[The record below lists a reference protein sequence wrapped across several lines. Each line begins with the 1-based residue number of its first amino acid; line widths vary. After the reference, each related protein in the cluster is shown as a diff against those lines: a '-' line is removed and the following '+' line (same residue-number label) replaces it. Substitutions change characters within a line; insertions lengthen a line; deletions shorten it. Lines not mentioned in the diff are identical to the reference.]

1 MAVLLKKFWPNMP
14 PRIVDHTFD
23 KQKAAQRKLA
33 YLASKVDVASAAVAR
48 AYAAKQVAQ
57 YKSKD

>member
-1 MAVLLKKFWPNMP
+1 VPC
-14 PRIVDHTFD
+14 RIVDHTFD

-33 YLASKVDVASAAVAR
+33 SLASKVDVASAEVAR
-48 AYAAKQVAQ
+48 AYAAKRVAQ